1 MAAATTPVAF
11 DPAPLHLGLVMSF
24 KAESAILAGQ
34 IVGFAAT
41 GKAPGRYLVPAT
53 SGTGAPVGVALY
65 SQATAGAEVAV
76 AMQGSVVKIM
86 LSADDGTADAGDWIG
101 VSTVAGTGIV
111 RDPAIQAHDTIV
123 GLQNAV
129 GLALDDISAG
139 AATVGGTGYILV
151 QTSCPV
157 CAA

>member
-1 MAAATTPVAF
+1 MGATTPVAF
-11 DPAPLHLGLVMSF
+11 DPAPLHLGLVMTF

-41 GKAPGRYLVPAT
+41 GLSRKVVPAT
-53 SGTGAPVGVALY
+53 SSTGAPIGVALH
-65 SQATAGAEVAV
+65 SQATAGEPVSV

-111 RDPAIQAHDTIV
+111 RDAAIQAHDTIV
-123 GLQNAV
+123 GLQNAI
-129 GLALDDISAG
+129 GLALDDIAAG
-139 AATVGGTGYILV
+139 AANVGGTGYIMV
-151 QTSCPV
+151 QISAPV
-157 CAA
+157 AAAS

>member
-1 MAAATTPVAF
+1 MAATTPVGF
-11 DPAPLHLGLVMSF
+11 DPAPIHLGLVMTF
-24 KAESAILAGQ
+24 TAATKVLAGQ
-34 IVGFAAT
+34 IVSFAAT
-41 GKAPGRYLVPAT
+41 GVSRSVIPAT
-53 SGTGAPVGVALY
+53 SSTGAPIGVA
-65 SQATAGAEVAV
+65 AHEIAAGALGTIL
-76 AMQGSVVKIM
+76 MQGCVCKIE

-129 GLALDDISAG
+129 GIALDDIPAG
-139 AATVGGTGYILV
+139 AATVGGKGYILI

-157 CAA
+157 CAAS

>member
-1 MAAATTPVAF
+1 MTATTPVAF
-11 DPAPLHLGLVMSF
+11 DPAPIHMGLTMTF
-24 KAESAILAGQ
+24 KAGSAILAGQ
-34 IVGFAAT
+34 IVSFAAT
-41 GKAPGRYLVPAT
+41 GDSRQVIPAT
-53 SGTGAPVGVALY
+53 SSTGAPIGVAAY
-65 SQATAGAEVAV
+65 SIASGAEGTIL
-76 AMQGSVVKIM
+76 MQGCVCKIM

-123 GLQNAV
+123 GLQNAI
-129 GLALDDISAG
+129 GLALDDIAAG

-157 CAA
+157 CAAS

>member
-1 MAAATTPVAF
+1 MAATTPVAF
-11 DPAPLHLGLVMSF
+11 DPAPIHLGLTMTF
-24 KAESAILAGQ
+24 KAASAILAGQ
-34 IVGFAAT
+34 IVAFAAT
-41 GKAPGRYLVPAT
+41 GVSRTVAPAT
-53 SGTGAPVGVALY
+53 SSLGAPIGVAAH
-65 SQATAGAEVAV
+65 SQATAGGDVTV
-76 AMQGSVVKIM
+76 LMQGCVCKIM

-123 GLQNAV
+123 GLQNAI
-129 GLALDDISAG
+129 GLALDDIAAG

-157 CAA
+157 CAAS

>member
-1 MAAATTPVAF
+1 MTATTPVAF

-41 GKAPGRYLVPAT
+41 GLSRKVVPAT
-53 SGTGAPVGVALY
+53 SSTGAPIGVALY
-65 SQATAGAEVAV
+65 TQATAGEEVAV
-76 AMQGSVVKIM
+76 AMQGCVVKVM

-129 GLALDDISAG
+129 GLALDDIAAG

-157 CAA
+157 CAAS

>member
-1 MAAATTPVAF
+1 MTATTPVAF
-11 DPAPLHLGLVMSF
+11 DPAPIHMGLTLTF
-24 KAESAILAGQ
+24 LAESAILAGQ

-41 GKAPGRYLVPAT
+41 GLSRKVVPAT
-53 SGTGAPVGVALY
+53 SSTGAPIGVAAHT
-65 SQATAGAEVAV
+65 QATAGQPVTV
-76 AMQGSVVKIM
+76 LMQGCVCKIM

-101 VSTVAGTGIV
+101 VSTVAGTGVV

-123 GLQNAV
+123 GLQNAI
-129 GLALDDISAG
+129 GLALDDIAAG

-157 CAA
+157 CAAS